1 MKIPQ
6 MEMKSPQIEMK
17 VPQVEM
23 TIVPQTVIH
32 SADICFQN
40 SQLQYLQ
47 SVIARL
53 MRIPLRVQDGIT
65 CSGLN

>member
-1 MKIPQ
+1 MEMKIPQ

-32 SADICFQN
+32 SADICF
-40 SQLQYLQ
+40 
-47 SVIARL
+47 
-53 MRIPLRVQDGIT
+53 T
-65 CSGLN
+65 H